1 MTDDERAIDDLVRT
15 FFAAFTQGPDL
26 SARLDQLAGLFL
38 PEALIVRTCGAVTT
52 YDVAEFIAPRRELL
66 TSSRIAGFREWEVA
80 GTTQVY
86 GDVAHHW
93 CTYAKAWTEGG
104 VAVTG
109 AGGKTMQFV
118 RIGSGWKISAV
129 AWDDER

>member
-1 MTDDERAIDDLVRT
+1 MTDDERAIADLVGT

-26 SARLDQLAGLFL
+26 HARLDRLADLFL

-52 YDVAEFIAPRRELL
+52 YDVAGFISPRRELL
-66 TSSRIAGFREWEVA
+66 TSSRLADFREWEVA

-93 CTYAKAWTEGG
+93 STYAKAWTEGG
-104 VAVTG
+104 VPMTG
-109 AGGKTMQFV
+109 AGGKAMQLV
-118 RIGSGWKISAV
+118 RTDAGWKISAV
-129 AWDDER
+129 AWDDAR